1 MPDTNPFRFDYK
13 KYKTKSINVDTLDK
27 IFEVVISPSVSMLD
41 KIFKGIQLALVTWY
55 LLARKSLIEQQ
66 LEIEKQEYET
76 GRTNT
81 NIDDINR
88 DDLD

>member
-1 MPDTNPFRFDYK
+1 MPDTKDFRFDYK
-13 KYKTKSINVDTLDK
+13 KYKTKSISIDTLDK
-27 IFEVVISPSVSMLD
+27 IFEVVVTPSTTMVD

-81 NIDDINR
+81 NIDDINK

>member
-1 MPDTNPFRFDYK
+1 MPDTKTFRFDYK
-13 KYKTKSINVDTLDK
+13 KYKTKSISIDTLDK
-27 IFEVVISPSVSMLD
+27 IFEVVITPSTGTVD